1 MKWFNNL
8 TISAKLTVTFLF
20 ILILTTI
27 LGVFSLRELS
37 KVNQAGVT
45 TSTYLVPALRDAAQ
59 LQSAILRIRIAH
71 LVVSN
76 QVIDEG
82 MGDPRQYLNKQVA
95 STRALLESLRGRLV
109 TEEGKARLASIETK
123 LGNLLALNDEA
134 FKAID
139 EFQTLKGFAILDNQI
154 PVPTRELMNDVQ
166 SLNDHLTERA
176 ATIQASSSITY
187 EAAQRWIIVL
197 LVIAFAASIFLGIFI
212 SRAIAGPIRRAVA
225 VAQNVA
231 KGDLTDD
238 IVTDRKDETGQLL
251 QALQTMNGNLQ
262 QIVLKI
268 RQGTDV
274 ISTAT
279 GEIAA
284 GNLDLSSRTE
294 QQASSLEETASA
306 MEELTTTVKQNAD
319 NARQANQLAVSA
331 SEVAVKGGNVVA
343 QVVTTMESIHGSSK
357 KIVDIISVIDGIAFQ
372 TNILALNA
380 AVEAARAGEQGRGFA
395 VVASEVRSLAQRS
408 ATAAK
413 EIKTLID
420 DSVSKVAAGSNLVG
434 QAGTTMTEV
443 VASIQRVS
451 DIVGEITAA
460 SQEQSAGIEEV
471 NGAITQMDEV
481 TQQNAALVEE
491 GAAAT
496 KSMQHQAQDLSE
508 AVKVFKVAHDAGVTP
523 TTWAPASQSPKPRP
537 PVDVT
542 PPKAA
547 LSTDKQPARTPA
559 KTPASTHTPKRLPA
573 TVTDKPDDWEE
584 F

>member
-45 TSTYLVPALRDAAQ
+45 TSSYLIPAMRDAAQ

-76 QVIDEG
+76 QVIDDG
-82 MGDPRQYLNKQVA
+82 MGDPRQYLNKQVT
-95 STRALLESLRGRLV
+95 STRTLLESLRGRLI
-109 TEEGKARLASIETK
+109 TDEGKTWLASVETK

-154 PVPTRELMNDVQ
+154 PVPTRELMAEVQ
-166 SLNDHLTERA
+166 SLNDHLAERSA
-176 ATIQASSSITY
+176 AIQAASSITY
-187 EAAQRWIIVL
+187 EEAQRWIIVL

-274 ISTAT
+274 IHTAT
-279 GEIAA
+279 AEIAA

-331 SEVAVKGGNVVA
+331 SEVAVQGGNVVS

-413 EIKTLID
+413 EIKALID
-420 DSVSKVAAGSNLVG
+420 DSVSKVAAGSSLVG

-508 AVKVFKVAHDAGVTP
+508 AVKVFKIAHDANVTP
-523 TTWAPASQSPKPRP
+523 TTWTPASHPPKPRP